1 MTETDQLLAPGAHY
15 ELVIATR
22 DALWE
27 GNRDYSDIEL
37 MVTRFGFQIIE
48 DDHNGPNWG
57 RTLMDGDQANL
68 IQLARFLKTAPDPM
82 PEDEA
87 TSAELNSAGV
97 DAYTELVAAETALRD
112 VVRLAVPDWQSQLEP
127 EDIQK
132 LETKRLEEDKK
143 RDGITVSQDL
153 LDYSEVYLLQ
163 KLIGK
168 NWPAVKPILDDKART
183 EVYLGIIFDIRNT
196 IGHSRP
202 VVPSERLLLAGAA
215 GQIRNQLARYR
226 SSQDG
231 AAMYYSSID
240 SARDSAGQDANRG
253 ISYPSTADRTSVPR
267 FDVGDEIE
275 FELAGTDPRDREL
288 TWSLHVYPDLP
299 MSPNW
304 DATRESATGGRV
316 RLKWTVA
323 HTDVGEL
330 RYVAIFLRNSSR
342 YQRNRAGYDD
352 ACFFNYHVNPPLD

>member
-1 MTETDQLLAPGAHY
+1 MEKGVRLRFVLELRNAIDSIKEWEERDLTLQTFNIGESPSHDSDPTVAQLLLAA
-15 ELVIATR
+15 
-22 DALWE
+22 D
-27 GNRDYSDIEL
+27 D
-37 MVTRFGFQIIE
+37 E
-48 DDHNGPNWG
+48 D
-57 RTLMDGDQANL
+57 LFS
-68 IQLARFLKTAPDPM
+68 LARYLGVDAPEVQESDP
-82 PEDEA
+82 PVEPL
-87 TSAELNSAGV
+87 SV

-112 VVRLAVPDWQSQLEP
+112 VVRLAVPAWQSQLES

-132 LETKRLEEDKK
+132 LEAKRDEEGKK

-163 KLIGK
+163 KLISK
-168 NWPAVKPILDDKART
+168 NWQAVKPILDDKART

-231 AAMYYSSID
+231 AAMHYSSID
-240 SARDSAGQDANRG
+240 SARDSSGQDAIPG
-253 ISYPSTADRTSVPR
+253 IAYPSTADRTSVPR
-267 FDVGDEIE
+267 VDVGDEIE

-299 MSPNW
+299 MSPTGMQLARQRQE
-304 DATRESATGGRV
+304 DA
-316 RLKWTVA
+316 
-323 HTDVGEL
+323 
-330 RYVAIFLRNSSR
+330 
-342 YQRNRAGYDD
+342 
-352 ACFFNYHVNPPLD
+352 